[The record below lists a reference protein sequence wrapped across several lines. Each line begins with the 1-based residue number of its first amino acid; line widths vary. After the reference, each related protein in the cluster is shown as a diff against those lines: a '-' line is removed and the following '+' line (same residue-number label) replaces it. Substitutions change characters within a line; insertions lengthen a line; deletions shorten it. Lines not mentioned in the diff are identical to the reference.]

1 MVQPVPL
8 REIDEVCSFI
18 TIHIIM
24 KLIKFIFLSGAFI
37 LIYVINVFAQTSL
50 KGSPSAEN
58 ALNPQKSTKAIRGT
72 LLTKT
77 LESAILREN
86 RTGLDPNRKVKIY
99 LPPGYSNS
107 GKSYPVV
114 YYCHN
119 IFWSPDQMFEDGNLV
134 NLLEKGFANGV
145 VRDFIFVA
153 ADYSSPTTG
162 SIYENS
168 PVSGRWL
175 EFTAEELVPFID
187 SRFRTLANPNSRA
200 LAGDFMGGRGALKL
214 AMTYANLFSV
224 VYALHPVATGI
235 GDLPWAS
242 VQVNWKKLH
251 QAKSF
256 DELGEDGRT
265 KIFLTIS
272 QAYLPNLDRPPF
284 YCDFFM
290 EPENGEP
297 KLHVE
302 NTKKA
307 KAAFHLEE
315 TLEESADNLRSMRGI
330 AFDWGRFDPTQAHVL
345 SNRRFSRMLEDL
357 AIEHEAEEY
366 RGDPWNRTWTEYGRF
381 YARLLPFFNRHL
393 VFDPQN

>member
-1 MVQPVPL
+1 
-8 REIDEVCSFI
+8 
-18 TIHIIM
+18 M
-24 KLIKFIFLSGAFI
+24 KQFKFIFLSGSFI
-37 LIYVINVFAQTSL
+37 LIFLSNVFAQTSL
-50 KGSPSAEN
+50 EKTLPAEK
-58 ALNPQKSTKAIRGT
+58 ALNPPTISKSISGT
-72 LLTKT
+72 LLTET
-77 LESAILREN
+77 LESSILREN
-86 RTGLDPNRKVKIY
+86 RTGLDPNRQIKIY
-99 LPPGYSNS
+99 LPPGYYNS
-107 GKSYPVV
+107 EKAYPVV

-134 NLLEKGFANGV
+134 NLLERGFANGV
-145 VRDFIFVA
+145 VKDFIFVA

-175 EFTAEELVPFID
+175 DFTADELVPFID
-187 SRFRTLANPNSRA
+187 SRFRTLPNRNSRA

-224 VYALHPVATGI
+224 VYAMHPVATGT

-242 VQVNWKKLH
+242 LQIDWKKLH

-256 DELGEDGRT
+256 NELGDDGRT

-290 EPENGEP
+290 EPVNGEP

-315 TLEESADNLRSMRGI
+315 NLEESADNLRSMRGI

-345 SNRRFSRMLEDL
+345 SNRTFSRKLEDL

-366 RGDPWNRTWTEYGRF
+366 RGDPWNRTWTENGRF

-393 VFDPQN
+393 VFDAPN